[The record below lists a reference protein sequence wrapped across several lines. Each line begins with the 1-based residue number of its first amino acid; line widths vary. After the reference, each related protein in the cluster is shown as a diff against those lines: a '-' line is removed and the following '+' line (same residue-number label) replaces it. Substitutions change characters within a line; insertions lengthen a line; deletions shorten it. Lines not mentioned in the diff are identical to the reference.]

1 MFVFSCLERGRN
13 NVSVCGMVAVLI
25 GRRVWDL
32 QHVWPEAVKLGD
44 RIQICL
50 WEEASQGEG
59 VGAFSETNNFFCLHF
74 FGINLFRNQLFE
86 LVRSLI
92 FKDLSQNPEQG
103 RGRTSTGDGSLPT
116 FTTTSACLSL
126 EVWLYYCLFVCFT
139 GSILVVHFPEAL
151 FPLPKHRWGGAE
163 GLNRPL
169 TGTEMPCSNGIGSY
183 SGACEGRWSADGRCI
198 NAEKQC

>member
-1 MFVFSCLERGRN
+1 LERGRN
-13 NVSVCGMVAVLI
+13 NVCGMVAVLI

-50 WEEASQGEG
+50 WEEASQGER
-59 VGAFSETNNFFCLHF
+59 VEPFLKQTIFSVYIFLALICFATSFW
-74 FGINLFRNQLFE
+74 I
-86 LVRSLI
+86 RSQLI

-163 GLNRPL
+163 G
-169 TGTEMPCSNGIGSY
+169 
-183 SGACEGRWSADGRCI
+183 
-198 NAEKQC
+198 